1 ENPQGITYPRK
12 LNVWFPHLHIIY
24 NEDGVPIEVESSPTD
39 EVTVLSFEQDLTD
52 TIGYLPIDKYPLLS
66 NEGATITK
74 ENYKYMDLTT
84 ALPEGEHFMYIGN
97 AIGDARNASILI
109 ELSRTWGSI
118 WYLDMETGDPIE

>member
-1 ENPQGITYPRK
+1 
-12 LNVWFPHLHIIY
+12 LHIIY
-24 NEDGVPIEVESSPTD
+24 NEDGVPIEVESPLTD
-39 EVTVLSFEQDLTD
+39 EVTSLGLTD
-52 TIGYLPIDKYPLLS
+52 DIGYLPIDKYPLLS